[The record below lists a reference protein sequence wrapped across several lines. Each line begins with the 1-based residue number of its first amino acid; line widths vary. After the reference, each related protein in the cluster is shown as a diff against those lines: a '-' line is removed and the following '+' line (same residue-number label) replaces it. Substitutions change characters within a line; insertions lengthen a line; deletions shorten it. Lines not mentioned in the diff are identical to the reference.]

1 MKILAIET
9 ATEACSA
16 ALYIDGSII
25 HRYKLAPREHSRLI
39 LPMMDDLLNEAG
51 ISLTQLDTL
60 AFGRG
65 PGSFTGLRIA
75 AGIIQGSALGAD
87 LPVVPVSTLAAL
99 AQDAIGRFSVD
110 TIFVG
115 IDARMGEIYWGLYGR
130 NKNNLVALV
139 GEEVVSKAIH
149 VGCPDDIRGAGV
161 GSGWKEYS
169 KELREHLGE
178 RVVAVDGDCF
188 PKAGNVAILAV
199 DGFEKGLAVAAETAI
214 PVYLRDNVAKKSVV
228 E

>member
-16 ALYIDGSII
+16 ALNIDGAII
-25 HRYKLAPREHSRLI
+25 QRYQLAPREHSRLI
-39 LPMMDDLLNEAG
+39 LPMMDELLKEAG
-51 ISLTQLDTL
+51 ISLNQLDTL

-75 AGIIQGSALGAD
+75 AGVIQGTALGAD

-99 AQDAIGRFSVD
+99 AQGAIERYSFD
-110 TIFVG
+110 TVFAAL
-115 IDARMGEIYWGLYGR
+115 DARMGEIYWGVFER
-130 NKNNLVALV
+130 NNKNLVELV
-139 GEEVVSKAIH
+139 EEEVVSNAEH
-149 VGCPDDIRGAGV
+149 VGFPDRSRGAGV
-161 GSGWKEYS
+161 GSGWKEYD
-169 KELREHLGE
+169 KELRKHLGE
-178 RVVAVDGDCF
+178 RVVEVDGSCF
-188 PKAGNVAILAV
+188 PNAGNIAILAV
-199 DGFEKGLAVAAETAI
+199 DGFERKLAVAAEAAI